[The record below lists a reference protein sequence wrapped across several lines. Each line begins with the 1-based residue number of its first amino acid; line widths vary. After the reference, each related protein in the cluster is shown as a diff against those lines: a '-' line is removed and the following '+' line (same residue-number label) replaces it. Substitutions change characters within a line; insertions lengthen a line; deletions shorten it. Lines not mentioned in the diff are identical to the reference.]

1 MKVSDVIKNCFV
13 KLGYGVVDVTDA
25 ENLTAEQKRL
35 VDILLCSV
43 ENVHSEII
51 SAYFPFVVAENVTLV
66 DGKLQY
72 STLTNP
78 KIVYPISLKR
88 GAETRKIKAYP
99 TYIQSDFS
107 GEATFEYCAL
117 LPSYSLSTELPCNV
131 PCWLLSE
138 GVVAEYAYANNLIDL
153 GAQAEKKFRE
163 GICAL
168 KAHSGAGRYVKPR
181 RWA

>member
-13 KLGYGVVDVTDA
+13 KLGYGVVDVTDT
-25 ENLTAEQKRL
+25 ENLTTEQKRL
-35 VDILLCSV
+35 IDILSCCV

-51 SAYFPFVVAENVTLV
+51 SAYFPNVVTENVTLV
-66 DGKLQY
+66 DGKLEY
-72 STLTNP
+72 STLKNS

-99 TYIQSDFS
+99 TFLQSDFS
-107 GEATFEYCAL
+107 GDATFEFCAL
-117 LPSYSLSTELPCNV
+117 LQKYELSTELPGNV

-138 GVVAEYAYANNLIDL
+138 GVVAEYAYASNLIDL

-168 KAHSGAGRYVKPR
+168 KAHGGAGRYVKPR

>member
-1 MKVSDVIKNCFV
+1 M
-13 KLGYGVVDVTDA
+13 
-25 ENLTAEQKRL
+25 
-35 VDILLCSV
+35 
-43 ENVHSEII
+43 
-51 SAYFPFVVAENVTLV
+51 
-66 DGKLQY
+66 
-72 STLTNP
+72 
-78 KIVYPISLKR
+78 
-88 GAETRKIKAYP
+88 
-99 TYIQSDFS
+99 
-107 GEATFEYCAL
+107 
-117 LPSYSLSTELPCNV
+117 PSYSLTTELPSNV